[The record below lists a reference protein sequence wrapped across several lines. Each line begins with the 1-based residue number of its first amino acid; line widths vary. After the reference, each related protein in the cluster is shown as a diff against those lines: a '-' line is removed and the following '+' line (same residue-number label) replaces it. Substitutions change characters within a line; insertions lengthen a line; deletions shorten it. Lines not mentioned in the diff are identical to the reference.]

1 MDARSPH
8 SEMGNVEWAML
19 LGLSVLWG
27 GSYFF
32 YAVLTAA
39 LPPLTVVLGRVG
51 IAAIFLHLALAVT
64 RRPMP
69 WRAPWGAF
77 AVMGM
82 LNNVIP
88 FTLVAFGVTQISSS
102 LAAILN
108 ATTPLFTVL
117 TAHILTNETLTPAK
131 ALGVLC
137 GVLGVVVLIGPAA
150 LADLGSGDVLGQ
162 IC

>member
-1 MDARSPH
+1 
-8 SEMGNVEWAML
+8 MGNVEWAML

-108 ATTPLFTVL
+108 ATTPLFTGPDC
-117 TAHILTNETLTPAK
+117 AHPY
-131 ALGVLC
+131 
-137 GVLGVVVLIGPAA
+137 
-150 LADLGSGDVLGQ
+150 Q
-162 IC
+162 